1 MKTQNITKIIASI
14 IFIFI
19 ILTFLWFCISWVTVS
34 IDFFKLSSSIKNDWW
49 TGLISDKDNK
59 FELYLLATNTF
70 IWMPAQILTAIG
82 VIVFA
87 GWNIIVLRSEAKKRD
102 LYELRNNFHTC
113 LSQLAELFDGEDG
126 AIYSQNVAAKLLSC
140 IDKRAQILVQNFK
153 MFNVEVRH
161 INGEMPSAKFFAENY
176 QYIMGLTTDTEIN
189 KRMYK
194 NSLVG
199 VKIVELMKFSSELDL
214 DYVQS
219 QIYNQ
224 ITSSCSVGQNDP
236 SFLYL
241 EYFNSYRMFE
251 NNDLDKLLD
260 FFIYSCDRYHRSHM
274 STDSGVVIYDL
285 FYTLRKDKHL
295 IFKLLNERFIDVRFI
310 GEDMVMLYHKD
321 ISLIYSI
328 YFESEE
334 IRLRFNSLAINKKEL
349 EIKSRFFGGYS
360 TGAKIYISSDFFA
373 TVQ

>member
-1 MKTQNITKIIASI
+1 MKTQKITKIIASI

-34 IDFFKLSSSIKNDWW
+34 IEFFKLSSSIKNDWW

-82 VIVFA
+82 IIFFA
-87 GWNIIVLRSEAKKRD
+87 GWNIIVLRTEAKKRD

-113 LSQLAELFDGEDG
+113 LSQLGELFHGEDG

-140 IDKRAQILVQNFK
+140 VDIRAQTLVQQFK

-161 INGEMPSAKFFAENY
+161 INGEMPSAKVFAENY
-176 QYIMGLTTDTEIN
+176 QYIMSLTLDTEIN

-199 VKIVELMKFSSELDL
+199 VKIVELMKFSSDLNL

-251 NNDLDKLLD
+251 NDDLDKLLD
-260 FFIYSCDRYHRSHM
+260 FFIYSCERYHRSHM
-274 STDSGVVIYDL
+274 STDSGFVIYDL
-285 FYTLRKDKHL
+285 FYILRKDKHL
-295 IFKLLNERFIDVRFI
+295 TLKLLAKRFINVRFVS
-310 GEDMVMLYHKD
+310 EDKVALYHKD
-321 ISLIYSI
+321 ISLDFSI
-328 YFESEE
+328 CFESEE
-334 IRLRFNSLAINKKEL
+334 TRLRFDSLDVNRKEL
-349 EIKSRFFGGYS
+349 EIKNHFFDGYS
-360 TGAKIYISSDFFA
+360 IGAKIYLSSDYFQ
-373 TVQ
+373 TNQ